1 MNRFLIAPVAALAVL
16 VLMAAGAHADPSP
29 PPFTWSYNW
38 APGASNVVADGNNA
52 AGVTFTNDQQKFS
65 HSFNTDVLATALKVF
80 SAADDSTPDKI
91 TGSNGNY
98 SLSLTLGLAGTAQ
111 TATVTFT
118 GTLANQFTSFS
129 GTSANVVNTW
139 LDAGNGVEKT
149 ATLTNADGTYKFHV
163 TLANYSPPGPPLGD
177 TGGLQG
183 AMTGHVTIE
192 HITPTGVPEPS
203 TILLS
208 GMGLTFFGGAALR
221 RLRKGR
227 LPA

>member
-1 MNRFLIAPVAALAVL
+1 MKRFLTAPVAALAVL
-16 VLMAAGAHADPSP
+16 LLVAAGAHADPAI
-29 PPFTWSYNW
+29 TWSYNW
-38 APGASNVVADGNNA
+38 APQAGPSGSAVLADGNNA

-65 HSFNTDVLATALKVF
+65 HSFSTDIVATNLKVF
-80 SAADDSTPDKI
+80 STADDGTPDKI

-98 SLSLTLGLAGTAQ
+98 SLSLTLGLSGTQQ
-111 TATVTFT
+111 TATLTFT
-118 GTLANQFTSFS
+118 GQLGGTFS
-129 GTSANVVNTW
+129 ATSANVTNTW
-139 LDAGNGVEKT
+139 MDAGAGVEKT

-163 TLANYSPPGPPLGD
+163 TLGNYSPPGPPLGD
-177 TGGLQG
+177 GDSLKG
-183 AMTGHVTIE
+183 AMTAHVTIE

-227 LPA
+227 QPA